1 MAHTL
6 SHFSLVVHT
15 ERLVVH
21 GGIFPCSLLAEEK
34 QGALEWPTSFVLK
47 RDFNKEIA
55 LTNGQ
60 PGSIQIILPHPAFP
74 ARRHTFTGGLPG
86 SSKMPASASNWLS
99 TGFSGSLRV
108 TSLVT
113 GKACLSLSGASFPL
127 RVLKLMRGGSRVSQS
142 NKKRE
147 TLI

>member
-1 MAHTL
+1 M
-6 SHFSLVVHT
+6 
-15 ERLVVH
+15 
-21 GGIFPCSLLAEEK
+21 FPPRRGKTRGTRVANK
-34 QGALEWPTSFVLK
+34 FRTQA
-47 RDFNKEIA
+47 RFNKEIA

-86 SSKMPASASNWLS
+86 FSKMPASASNWLS
-99 TGFSGSLRV
+99 TGFSGGLRV

-127 RVLKLMRGGSRVSQS
+127 RVLKLMRGGSRVSQD
-142 NKKRE
+142 NKKERRSYRTSLLIA
-147 TLI
+147 TLSCYSFLPLYPFPS